1 MKTTTTKKNITM
13 KNSILLATALLLA
26 PCALL
31 ADVDWTT
38 YAKSFD
44 ITFPSYKGATTL
56 TDFPVLV
63 RLSATRN
70 KFDYSKCAVNGY
82 DLRFS
87 DAEGNLLSHEIDTWN
102 NGGESSSRTAFSSSG
117 ASASSRATTIS
128 RPAKLQRRAK

>member
-44 ITFPSYKGATTL
+44 ITVPGYKGATTL

-63 RLSATRN
+63 RLSAARN

-102 NGGESSSRTAFSSSG
+102 NGTASSRTAFSSSD

-128 RPAKLQRRAK
+128 RPAKSQRRAK